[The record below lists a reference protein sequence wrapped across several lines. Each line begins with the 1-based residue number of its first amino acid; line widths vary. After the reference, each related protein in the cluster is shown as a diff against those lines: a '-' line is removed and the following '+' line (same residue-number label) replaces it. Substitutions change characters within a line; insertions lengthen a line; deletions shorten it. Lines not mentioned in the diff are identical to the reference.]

1 MPTPRLFFDPSQI
14 KRISSGK
21 ELKDLKKHL
30 NIALVLVEYRISQLN
45 KGHFSKMSPNE
56 QLSIKAR
63 FGLNVKDV
71 VQYEEIRKQLLT
83 ISQKL
88 RTSIKAEL
96 YTLNTRPELGIFYRD
111 FNPSNKEFYG
121 YTNLANDRY
130 PNFIG
135 LTDKYFSKNNV
146 LGNNT
151 NAGILIHELSHQVR
165 NGGSLDID
173 QRFYGERG
181 SENLNNIL
189 NGNANLRHADSLEF
203 YFEDASQSNYV
214 RNKLGIGNNVPRL

>member
-1 MPTPRLFFDPSQI
+1 MPYSGVYFDPSQI
-14 KRISSGK
+14 KRISNGP

-71 VQYEEIRKQLLT
+71 VKYEDIRKQLLT

-88 RTSIKAEL
+88 RTSIKTEL
-96 YTLNTRPELGIFYRD
+96 YTLNTRPELGIFFRD
-111 FNPSNKEFYG
+111 SNPSNKEFYG
-121 YTNLANDRY
+121 YTNVANDKYR
-130 PNFIG
+130 NVICLG
-135 LTDKYFSKNNV
+135 DRYFSQNKV

-151 NAGILIHELSHQVR
+151 NAGTLIHELSHQER
-165 NGGSLDID
+165 NTGALDID
-173 QRFYGERG
+173 PSFYGERG

-189 NGNANLRHADSLEF
+189 DGTANLRHADSLEF

-214 RNKLGIGNNVPRL
+214 RNRLGIGENVPRL